1 MVLKISFMKQ
11 SIMITAL
18 LMCFVGSAQQKKP
31 KKIVPPPVIKEVPP
45 PPKIEA
51 LKKDDSKKCF
61 SFTMEEKKDSLVY
74 VTETLLEYGCNSDLA
89 RIIITSYDY
98 DPIKKKEA
106 KEAGYDLV
114 QAETIQFIDGVFK
127 IENGTFTFTPD
138 KLDRFKTQLFKITY
152 KPNTKE
158 VEFLIDENNNKLQ
171 SGECLQP
178 MVMMSM

>member
-1 MVLKISFMKQ
+1 MKNVFM
-11 SIMITAL
+11 IAAL
-18 LMCFVGSAQQKKP
+18 LLCFVGSAQQKKP
-31 KKIVPPPVIKEVPP
+31 KKIVPPPPVKEVLE

-51 LKKDDSKKCF
+51 PKKDDSKKCF
-61 SFTMEEKKDSLVY
+61 SFKMEEKKDSLVY
-74 VTETLLEYGCNSDLA
+74 VTETLLEYGWNSDLA

-114 QAETIQFIDGVFK
+114 QAETMQFIDGVFK

-152 KPNTKE
+152 KPKTKE

-171 SGECLQP
+171 TGECLQP

>member
-1 MVLKISFMKQ
+1 MKNVFM
-11 SIMITAL
+11 IAAL
-18 LMCFVGSAQQKKP
+18 LLCFVGSAQKK
-31 KKIVPPPVIKEVPP
+31 KSRKIVPPPPVREIPP
-45 PPKIEA
+45 PTKIEEIYVE
-51 LKKDDSKKCF
+51 DDSKKCF
-61 SFTMEEKKDSLVY
+61 VYKAEEQKDSIVY
-74 VTETLLEYGCNSDLA
+74 VTETLLEYGWASDLA
-89 RIIITSYDY
+89 RMIVTSYDY

-114 QAETIQFIDGVFK
+114 QAETMQFIDGVFK

-152 KPNTKE
+152 KPKTKE

-171 SGECLQP
+171 TGECLQP

>member
-1 MVLKISFMKQ
+1 MKQ
-11 SIMITAL
+11 LIMITAF

-31 KKIVPPPVIKEVPP
+31 KKIVPPPPVKEVLE

-51 LKKDDSKKCF
+51 PKKDDSKKCF
-61 SFTMEEKKDSLVY
+61 SFTMEEKRDSLVY
-74 VTETLLEYGCNSDLA
+74 VTETLLEYGWNSDLA

-114 QAETIQFIDGVFK
+114 QAETMQFIDGVYK

-138 KLDRFKTQLFKITY
+138 KLDRFITQLFKITY
-152 KPNTKE
+152 KPKAKE
-158 VEFLIDENNNKLQ
+158 IEFLIDEDSNKLQ
-171 SGECLQP
+171 PGECLQP